1 MSGAWKRKD
10 ALAYLEAIKDEKACA
25 SCYYTYSKKYL
36 PNLDRQSLLQTST
49 DCACD
54 EKEIQIKI
62 RRAKENSENPET
74 HWISFWFCGVFLA
87 ASVFLGGHVKCF
99 ITKKLVWTKTP
110 ENRSIFQL
118 TEECWWASP
127 TLGFINWDHRREPL
141 RETRKESKP
150 AACLFQCHVDLDQKM
165 VLIGFTWHFLSLH
178 PKKMMEIQVPCDTW
192 DYSSNKFR
200 KIPWYHWDIR
210 AKIWHLQGVY
220 IICFFHISVSPGWLP
235 YPCCLAST
243 HRSPHD
249 RCSFSPA
256 SSWPQP
262 HGRFRNPNI
271 GEMKNI

>member
-1 MSGAWKRKD
+1 MKRHARAATLPITKSISRTWT
-10 ALAYLEAIKDEKACA
+10 AKVF
-25 SCYYTYSKKYL
+25 SKRPKTVHVMRRKSKL
-36 PNLDRQSLLQTST
+36 KFAEQRRTL
-49 DCACD
+49 
-54 EKEIQIKI
+54 KI
-62 RRAKENSENPET
+62 RRP
-74 HWISFWFCGVFLA
+74 IDFFWFCGVFLA

-141 RETRKESKP
+141 RETRKEPKP

-192 DYSSNKFR
+192 NYSSNKFR
-200 KIPWYHWDIR
+200 KIPRYHWDIY

-220 IICFFHISVSPGWLP
+220 IICFFSCIRIPRVIAISMLPCFNWSPLVQSSIQ
-235 YPCCLAST
+235 LASAAWEVSESKHWWDEKYIT
-243 HRSPHD
+243 
-249 RCSFSPA
+249 
-256 SSWPQP
+256 
-262 HGRFRNPNI
+262 I
-271 GEMKNI
+271 LYIYI

>member
-74 HWISFWFCGVFLA
+74 HWFFLILWSVSRRFSFPGWACHMFYDEKNLFEQ
-87 ASVFLGGHVKCF
+87 GHLE
-99 ITKKLVWTKTP
+99 ID
-110 ENRSIFQL
+110 RSCSSQRNAGEHL
-118 TEECWWASP
+118 
-127 TLGFINWDHRREPL
+127 EPL
-141 RETRKESKP
+141 DLSIRKESKP

-165 VLIGFTWHFLSLH
+165 VLIGFKWHFLSLH
-178 PKKMMEIQVPCDTW
+178 RKKMMEIQVPCDTW
-192 DYSSNKFR
+192 NYSSNKFR
-200 KIPWYHWDIR
+200 KIPRYHWDIY

-220 IICFFHISVSPGWLP
+220 IICFFHVSVSPGWLP

-243 HRSPHD
+243 D
-249 RCSFSPA
+249 RRSFSPA

-262 HGRFRNPNI
+262 HGRYRNPNI
-271 GEMKNI
+271 GGMKNI